1 LAVGVTRPANGDIF
15 LIDSTSGDARQFT
28 FGEAFDFSPV
38 WSPAS
43 DRVAYVSEDVRST
56 IEVEKVSERGGS
68 ESLYTGQEDSD
79 LWVRSWSPDGQWLLF
94 VEAPE
99 GQGDIY
105 ALNVEDGKTIP
116 IVVTPAAEEY
126 PQFSP
131 DGKWIAYQ
139 SDNAGRTEVYV
150 VAFPEVGRPEP
161 ISSQGGDH
169 PRWAP
174 TGDELFFWNNQTLM
188 SSRVV
193 LSETFS
199 REPAKRLFDI
209 PEVQAGS
216 MYAVAPE
223 GNKFL
228 VALKNPDWPASEII
242 VIENWF
248 SELKRLVPTDN

>member
-1 LAVGVTRPANGDIF
+1 M
-15 LIDSTSGDARQFT
+15 
-28 FGEAFDFSPV
+28 
-38 WSPAS
+38 
-43 DRVAYVSEDVRST
+43 
-56 IEVEKVSERGGS
+56 SERGGS
-68 ESLYTGQEDSD
+68 ESLYIGQEDSD

-131 DGKWIAYQ
+131 DGRWIAYQ
-139 SDNAGRTEVYV
+139 ADNAGRAEVYV

-174 TGDELFFWNNQTLM
+174 TGDELFFWNHQTLM

-199 REPAKRLFDI
+199 REPAKRLFDM
-209 PEVQAGS
+209 PEVQVGS
-216 MYAVAPE
+216 LYVVAPE

-242 VIENWF
+242 VIENWTE
-248 SELKRLVPTDN
+248 ELKRLAPTDN